1 MPNNLG
7 EQPYERGTPQRLGE
21 NDSPVEEALQHSFD
35 NTVNEGAERLQR
47 TFRAMLVTGFFG
59 GMEVGLGVMAY
70 LAVLHETDNHLL
82 AGLAFSVGLIAILLA
97 HSELF
102 TEDFLMPVAAV
113 VSREGSVAQLGK
125 LWGGTLVANLAGGWV
140 FMWLVMQAFPEWEST
155 IRESAAH
162 FVDAPFSLQT
172 ICLAI
177 LGGSTITLMTRMQQG
192 TDADIARIVAA
203 VVGGFLLA
211 GLQLFHSI
219 LDSLLIFGAIQTGAD
234 ITFLE
239 WLSWFS
245 YTLLFNILGG
255 IALVTVLR
263 LVQTKELVQQR
274 RRESPEDPDA
284 ARGEQD

>member
-1 MPNNLG
+1 MSEERRKELG
-7 EQPYERGTPQRLGE
+7 DT
-21 NDSPVEEALQHSFD
+21 DIPVEEELQQSFD
-35 NTVNEGAERLQR
+35 QTVGEGAERLQR

-113 VSREGSVAQLGK
+113 VSREGSIVQLGK
-125 LWGGTLVANLAGGWV
+125 LWGGTLVANLAGGWI

-155 IRESAAH
+155 VHESAFH

-172 ICLAI
+172 MCLAV
-177 LGGSTITLMTRMQQG
+177 LGGSTITLMTRMQHG
-192 TDADIARIVAA
+192 TDSDTARIAAA

-219 LDSLLIFGAIQTGAD
+219 LDSLLTFGAVQTGAD
-234 ITFLE
+234 IAFTE

-255 IALVTVLR
+255 IVLVTVLR
-263 LVQTKELVQQR
+263 LVRTKELVQR
-274 RRESPEDPDA
+274 RRQAAPEDPDA
-284 ARGEQD
+284 PRGA